1 MRACRVGQV
10 STPRPARPVR
20 ELLLRYRRSVRLR
33 TSLGA
38 ASPEARRSTMDGGR
52 LHPVGLTA
60 AIAAPSGPRIGEP
73 DMPPLIGD
81 FGFSIQATLPW
92 LFTSQANH
100 LRSSDS
106 ICPLA
111 SACCR
116 RWATLVDGCPML
128 LMRIACVSAVLEGG
142 WQRPPHL
149 PALSALAPE
158 AGGAA
163 AMLA

>member
-1 MRACRVGQV
+1 
-10 STPRPARPVR
+10 
-20 ELLLRYRRSVRLR
+20 
-33 TSLGA
+33 
-38 ASPEARRSTMDGGR
+38 MDGGR

-111 SACCR
+111 SACCG
-116 RWATLVDGCPML
+116 RWATPLN
-128 LMRIACVSAVLEGG
+128 
-142 WQRPPHL
+142 RP
-149 PALSALAPE
+149 SRNRGKT
-158 AGGAA
+158 AGGG
-163 AMLA
+163 